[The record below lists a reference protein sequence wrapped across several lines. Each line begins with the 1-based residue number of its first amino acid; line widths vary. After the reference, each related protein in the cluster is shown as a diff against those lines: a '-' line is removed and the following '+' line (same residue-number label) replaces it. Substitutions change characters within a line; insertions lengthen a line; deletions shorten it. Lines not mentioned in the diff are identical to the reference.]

1 MRKYKYISLLVTL
14 SAIGASLLSACTSSQ
29 NNSSTVTES
38 SVITEEDTVSS
49 KQDINEEN
57 STAKQLRD
65 AIAKAYGEN
74 YLPKVEIEPDVLQSE
89 FGLTPDMYDECV
101 AEAPMIGFHPDRLVI
116 VKAKQG
122 KEQEVK
128 RALENALT
136 VMKEELMQY
145 PMNEAKV
152 NAARVLD
159 NSGYY
164 CFMLLGKA
172 DDVSENDDEAARFA
186 EQQMEIGVKAFES
199 FFADKA

>member
-29 NNSSTVTES
+29 NNSSTVTEI
-38 SVITEEDTVSS
+38 SVVSGENTVSS
-49 KQDINEEN
+49 QQDNNIDGT
-57 STAKQLRD
+57 TAKQLRN

-122 KEQEVK
+122 KEAEVK

-136 VMKEELMQY
+136 AMKEELMQY

-186 EQQMEIGVKAFES
+186 EQQMEIGVKAFEN

>member
-136 VMKEELMQY
+136 AMKEELIQY

-186 EQQMEIGVKAFES
+186 EQQMEIGIKAFEN

>member
-65 AIAKAYGEN
+65 AIAKAYGDN

>member
-136 VMKEELMQY
+136 AMKEELIQY